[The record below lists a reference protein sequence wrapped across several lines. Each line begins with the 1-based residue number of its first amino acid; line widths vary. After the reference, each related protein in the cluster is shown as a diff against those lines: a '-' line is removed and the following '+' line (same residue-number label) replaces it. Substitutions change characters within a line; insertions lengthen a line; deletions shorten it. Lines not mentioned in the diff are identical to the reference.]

1 VKEILKRLNLSDVFK
16 PNEVKGFV
24 SKQKNN
30 GVLPSDFLKGVESNY
45 DETMGKVYQE
55 YQKTLETTNSLDF
68 DDLLLLPY
76 LLFTKQPETLQ
87 KWQNHFD
94 YILVDEAQDTNWI
107 QFELMKLMTGGGA
120 NITLIGDDFQSIYGR
135 RGALMENF
143 LNVKRYRP
151 DIQMFKLQINYRSKP
166 HIVQA
171 GNAVIKH
178 NLNQYEKNIVAHRE
192 GNDKITVFAHNSD
205 IDEAANTVELIK
217 KMKNG

>member
-1 VKEILKRLNLSDVFK
+1 M
-16 PNEVKGFV
+16 
-24 SKQKNN
+24 
-30 GVLPSDFLKGVESNY
+30 PSDFLKGVDSNY
-45 DETMGKVYQE
+45 DETMGKVYAE

-76 LLFTKQPETLQ
+76 LLFRESPETLQ
-87 KWQNHFD
+87 KRQRHFD

-120 NITLIGDDFQSIYGR
+120 VITMIGDDFQSIYGR

-151 DIQMFKLQINYRSKP
+151 DIQMFKLQTNYRSKP

-171 GNAVIKH
+171 GNAVIK
-178 NLNQYEKNIVAHRE
+178 NNRNQYEKKIVPHRE
-192 GNDKITVFAHNSD
+192 GNDKITIFSHNSD

-217 KMKNG
+217 KMKTGEKLTSR

>member
-1 VKEILKRLNLSDVFK
+1 LGDVFK
-16 PNEVKGFV
+16 SNEVKGFI
-24 SKQKNN
+24 SKQKNT
-30 GVLPSDFLKGVESNY
+30 GMLPSDFLKGVEKSY
-45 DETMGKVYQE
+45 DETMGKVYE
-55 YQKTLETTNSLDF
+55 AYQKTLETTNSLDF

-76 LLFTKQPETLQ
+76 LLFTKHKETLQ

-94 YILVDEAQDTNWI
+94 YILVDEAQDTNRI
-107 QFELMKLMTGGGA
+107 QFELMKLLTDSGT

-151 DIQMFKLQINYRSKP
+151 NIQMFKLQINYRSKP

-178 NLNQYEKNIVAHRE
+178 NVNQYEKHIVAHRE
-192 GNDKITVFAHNSD
+192 GNDKITIFSHTSD
-205 IDEAANTVELIK
+205 IDEAANTIELIK
-217 KMKNG
+217 RMKNS